1 MLRKKA
7 NSLSQSLWRGYNSA
21 RPSLEWSGKES
32 ENFSRQILYFQKKEN
47 TVCLPSTQT
56 LERAEQR
63 EPCSRSRVRQISE
76 RERRSIHP
84 IPIDGVQANTGGG
97 ISISQFLLREK
108 KN

>member
-7 NSLSQSLWRGYNSA
+7 AVSLSRFGEDITLRALLWNGVEKNQKFFRV
-21 RPSLEWSGKES
+21 K
-32 ENFSRQILYFQKKEN
+32 LYFQNKKEN